1 MKKFALNAVAAAALG
16 FAAIGASA
24 STDFTASPVTVTKV
38 SSEFDYDGT
47 PAGSVVIAGANTT
60 KVTTKLGF
68 GVSITQLRYIRMDL
82 TNVKLAAAAASA
94 DVVDVTNGAALPG
107 ANVSVVSGGAV
118 GDTFVIYQITAAAGM
133 PATDVMA
140 ITLPALKTTAGNV
153 SPSVTYALY
162 ETAVQAANAAPGT
175 SLSTNSGALFTFS
188 SSIKTTIAPY
198 DTVATIATSYKKFN
212 PAAGPNPT
220 TTATVAEIGK
230 GTLAADATVF
240 NGQTGAAVAFTD
252 VYAATGS
259 TVKFEGQFAPVGA
272 GSVDVRA
279 PTCAGAA
286 IGATVVAA
294 DKLSATWT
302 PAAGQLEAAGG
313 WSLCYTTDGVAVQPV
328 QTITQAIT
336 PTAASAAVTPV
347 TPAKSTMGTI
357 SHDGTT
363 LQAPFVT
370 INPNFV
376 SRYVL
381 TSTYTADATWEAT
394 VINEGAAT
402 CAAGGVKSGV
412 LKAGT
417 QLAIDATSIC
427 PSLSSGYRM
436 SVIFNIAAPR
446 NTIQGSFQ
454 VSDKNAASSPAS
466 YVLVAPGTN

>member
-24 STDFTASPVTVTKV
+24 SVDFTAATVTPTKV
-38 SSEFDYDGT
+38 SSEFDYSGPV
-47 PAGSVVIAGANTT
+47 PAAIVSNVNTT
-60 KVTTKLGF
+60 TVTTKIGF
-68 GVSITQLRYIRMDL
+68 GVSSGQLRYIRMDL
-82 TNVKLAAAAASA
+82 TNVKLAAAAANT
-94 DVVDVTNGAALPG
+94 DVTGGGLAPG
-107 ANVSVVSGGAV
+107 DVSVVSGGAI
-118 GDTFVIYQITAAAGM
+118 GDTFVIYQITATVGIANTA
-133 PATDVMA
+133 VMT
-140 ITLPALKTTAGNV
+140 IKLPALKTTAGNV
-153 SPSVTYALY
+153 NPNVTYALY
-162 ETAVQAANAAPGT
+162 ETAVAAANAVAGT
-175 SLSTNSGALFTFS
+175 SLSSQSNALLTFA

-212 PAAGPNPT
+212 PVVGPNPT
-220 TTATVAEIGK
+220 TTATVGEIGK
-230 GTLAADATVF
+230 GTVAADATVF
-240 NGQTGAAVAFTD
+240 NGLTGAPVVFTD
-252 VYAATGS
+252 IYAATGT
-259 TVKFEGQFAPVGA
+259 TVKFEGAFAPVGA

-279 PTCAGAA
+279 PTCAGPALVPA
-286 IGATVVAA
+286 PVVAA

-302 PAAGQLEAAGG
+302 PAAGQLEVAGG

-336 PTAASAAVTPV
+336 PKTAGAGVTPV

-363 LQAPFVT
+363 IQAPFVT

-381 TSTYTADATWEAT
+381 SSTYSADANWQAT
-394 VINEGAAT
+394 VITADGVT
-402 CAAGGVKSGV
+402 CGAGGVTTGV

-417 QLAIDATSIC
+417 QLSLDATSIC

-446 NTIQGSFQ
+446 NQVQGSYQ
-454 VSDKNAASSPAS
+454 VSDINSASSPAS
-466 YVLVAPGTN
+466 YVMVSPGTN